1 MYYNIICLEL
11 RTWEV
16 EFRSQTL
23 DLAISN
29 FLGLLILGFRIQNLE
44 LRIWSWSPRSQA
56 LDFRIWSPLLTNS
69 L

>member
-23 DLAISN
+23 DLAISK

-44 LRIWSWSPRSQA
+44 LRVWSRAPRS
-56 LDFRIWSPLLTNS
+56 
-69 L
+69 